1 MDIYSHQDRPQ
12 HTVVAFIYIHIYQKE
27 IFLMTIDDRLEVSC
41 NISNEICNHPLASS
55 FFVFRNQN
63 LKCYKYSTKRLQS
76 PFASFVCLDMETSY
90 GSDSPFVIS
99 IQFCWTEQSSRHHL
113 ATWPVFRDDE
123 DEDYHENH
131 DYHDNQDYHDNHDD
145 NRQSRQSWWWWWPTS
160 VGQFGEVKVKPL
172 SVPASSG
179 SAWGLELFVSLRK
192 SGNKCIHYYEVWSC
206 SFLFAK
212 V

>member
-1 MDIYSHQDRPQ
+1 MPIRKFQAKRQHAVIETLERIFSQMGRRHDSPYTWVFRMDIYSHQDRPQ

-27 IFLMTIDDRLEVSC
+27 IFLMTIDDRLQVSC

-99 IQFCWTEQSSRHHL
+99 IQFCWTEQ
-113 ATWPVFRDDE
+113 
-123 DEDYHENH
+123 
-131 DYHDNQDYHDNHDD
+131 
-145 NRQSRQSWWWWWPTS
+145 
-160 VGQFGEVKVKPL
+160 
-172 SVPASSG
+172 
-179 SAWGLELFVSLRK
+179 
-192 SGNKCIHYYEVWSC
+192 
-206 SFLFAK
+206 
-212 V
+212 